1 MADTTKKG
9 ASFFDNPLTRTKVKS
24 ANVKATEALI
34 GYLIGPFC
42 GMLANCI
49 FGSYLVAYFRN
60 VLFEPYGTWEQVA
73 DLSGKLEWK
82 LVLPAG
88 IETFLT
94 LFPILSAILIVAGNL
109 VAGQIIERTRTRA
122 GKARP
127 WILLSAV
134 TVAVAS
140 VLMFIQPVD
149 NAVFKMIWLAV
160 AYNLFYAVAFP
171 LYNTAN
177 SAMVPVSTRNGKQ
190 RGLLASFVNMAVLG
204 GAGAGSIV
212 MPMIM
217 VLFTGAF
224 PGPENAGLPNST
236 GYLVLFVIIAAITFF
251 GCVLQFYFTRERVTE
266 ETNSSAPQKTE
277 ENKEKALSIGKQ
289 AKALFSDKFFLV
301 VILFYFLYQMAG
313 GIKNGSMQMFSL
325 SYGTT
330 WGMDPNFAMTILG
343 VVGAVPMALAIL
355 FVGPLCNKFGKQP
368 VVLVGMVV
376 GAAGGVLAGLF
387 CENFIVT
394 AIRVAI
400 KCLGSAPAGY
410 MILAMISDVLDHGE
424 AKNGFRCDGLAMSV
438 YSAIMIAS
446 SPVATGIVSG
456 LIGWM
461 GNATG
466 SVVSYVWIE
475 TVAYALAAAVMI
487 FFGVER
493 YIVKDRKTILE
504 RQKAEAEAAGIEW
517 VEPEERLRREEAE
530 YDRLAEEAR
539 KAELAA
545 FCEKKGL
552 CFEEEEKKY
561 QDKLA
566 AKRAKAEARAKKKGE

>member
-24 ANVKATEALI
+24 ANVKTMEALI

-42 GMLANCI
+42 GMLANCL
-49 FGSYLVAYFRN
+49 FGSYLVQYFRE
-60 VLFEPYGTWEQVA
+60 VLFAEELAAGN
-73 DLSGKLEWK
+73 SGVEM
-82 LVLPAG
+82 
-88 IETFLT
+88 FLT

-127 WILLSAV
+127 YILLSAV
-134 TVAVAS
+134 TVAVIS

-177 SAMVPVSTRNGKQ
+177 SALVPVSTRNGKQ

-212 MPMIM
+212 MPLIIGFM
-217 VLFTGAF
+217 TDAF
-224 PGPENAGLPNST
+224 PGPSPTNPSST
-236 GYLVLFVIIAAITFF
+236 GYLVIFLTVGIITFL
-251 GCVLQFYFTRERVTE
+251 GCIAQYYFTRERVTE
-266 ETNSSAPQKTE
+266 ETMSGKADLSEK
-277 ENKEKALSIGKQ
+277 KEKGPSIGVQ
-289 AKALFSDKFFLV
+289 AKAIFSDKFFIV
-301 VILFYFLYQMAG
+301 AIVFYLLYQLSG
-313 GIKNGSMQMFSL
+313 GIKNGSMKSFVDYVSFSGL
-325 SYGTT
+325 DANT
-330 WGMDPNFAMTILG
+330 AMSVLG
-343 VVGAVPMALAIL
+343 IIGAVPMALAIL

-368 VVLVGMVV
+368 VVLIGMAV
-376 GAAGGVLAGLF
+376 GAAGGVLAGMF
-387 CENFIVT
+387 YDNFVL
-394 AIRVAI
+394 VAVGVAV

-410 MILAMISDVLDHGE
+410 MILAMLADCLDQME
-424 AKNGFRCDGLAMSV
+424 AKNGFRCDGLVMSI
-438 YSAIMIAS
+438 YSSIMIAS
-446 SPVATGIVSG
+446 SPLGTGIING
-456 LIGWM
+456 LLGLF
-461 GNATG
+461 GNVQG
-466 SVVSYVWIE
+466 SVVSYIWIE
-475 TVAYALAAAVMI
+475 TGAYALAAIVMI
-487 FFGVER
+487 FFGVEKFL
-493 YIVKDRKTILE
+493 VGDRRAVLA

-552 CFEEEEKKY
+552 SFEEEEKKY

-566 AKRAKAEARAKKKGE
+566 AKRAKAEARAKKKDE

>member
-24 ANVKATEALI
+24 ANVKTMEALI

-42 GMLANCI
+42 GMLANCL
-49 FGSYLVAYFRN
+49 FGSYLVQYFRE
-60 VLFEPYGTWEQVA
+60 VLFAEELAAGN
-73 DLSGKLEWK
+73 SGVEM
-82 LVLPAG
+82 
-88 IETFLT
+88 FLT

-127 WILLSAV
+127 YILLSAV
-134 TVAVAS
+134 TVAVIS

-177 SAMVPVSTRNGKQ
+177 SALVPVSTRNGKQ

-212 MPMIM
+212 MPLIIGFM
-217 VLFTGAF
+217 TDAF
-224 PGPENAGLPNST
+224 PGPSPTNPSST
-236 GYLVLFVIIAAITFF
+236 GYLVIFLTVGIITFL
-251 GCVLQFYFTRERVTE
+251 GCIAQYYFTRERVTE
-266 ETNSSAPQKTE
+266 ETMSGKADLSEK
-277 ENKEKALSIGKQ
+277 KEKGPSIGVQ
-289 AKALFSDKFFLV
+289 AKAIFSDKFFIV
-301 VILFYFLYQMAG
+301 AIVFYLLYQLSG
-313 GIKNGSMQMFSL
+313 GIKNGSMKSFVDYVSFSGL
-325 SYGTT
+325 DANT
-330 WGMDPNFAMTILG
+330 AMSVLG
-343 VVGAVPMALAIL
+343 IIGAVPMALAIL

-368 VVLVGMVV
+368 VVLIGMAV
-376 GAAGGVLAGLF
+376 GAAGGVLAGMF
-387 CENFIVT
+387 YDNFVL
-394 AIRVAI
+394 VAVGVAV

-410 MILAMISDVLDHGE
+410 MILAMLADCLDHME
-424 AKNGFRCDGLAMSV
+424 AKNGFRCDGLVMSI
-438 YSAIMIAS
+438 YSSIMIAS
-446 SPVATGIVSG
+446 SPLGTGIING
-456 LIGWM
+456 LLGLF
-461 GNATG
+461 GNVQG
-466 SVVSYVWIE
+466 SVVSYIWIE
-475 TVAYALAAAVMI
+475 TGAYALAAIVMI
-487 FFGVER
+487 FFGVEKFL
-493 YIVKDRKTILE
+493 VGDRRAVLA

-539 KAELAA
+539 KAELADY
-545 FCEKKGL
+545 CEKKGL
-552 CFEEEEKKY
+552 SFEEEEKKY

>member
-24 ANVKATEALI
+24 ANVKTMEALI

-42 GMLANCI
+42 GMLANCL
-49 FGSYLVAYFRN
+49 FGSYLVQYFRE
-60 VLFEPYGTWEQVA
+60 VLFAEELAAGN
-73 DLSGKLEWK
+73 SGVEM
-82 LVLPAG
+82 
-88 IETFLT
+88 FLT

-127 WILLSAV
+127 YILLSAV
-134 TVAVAS
+134 TVAVIS

-177 SAMVPVSTRNGKQ
+177 SALVPVSTRNGKQ

-212 MPMIM
+212 MPLIIGFM
-217 VLFTGAF
+217 TDAF
-224 PGPENAGLPNST
+224 PGPSPTNPSST
-236 GYLVLFVIIAAITFF
+236 GYLVIFLTVGIITFL
-251 GCVLQFYFTRERVTE
+251 GCIAQYYFTRERVTE
-266 ETNSSAPQKTE
+266 ETMSGKADLSEK
-277 ENKEKALSIGKQ
+277 KEKGPSIGVQ
-289 AKALFSDKFFLV
+289 AKAIFSDKFFIV
-301 VILFYFLYQMAG
+301 AIVFYLLYQLSG
-313 GIKNGSMQMFSL
+313 GIKNGSMKSFVDYVSFSGL
-325 SYGTT
+325 DANT
-330 WGMDPNFAMTILG
+330 AMSVLG
-343 VVGAVPMALAIL
+343 IIGAVPMALAIL

-368 VVLVGMVV
+368 VVLIGMAV
-376 GAAGGVLAGLF
+376 GAAGGVLAGMF
-387 CENFIVT
+387 YDNFVL
-394 AIRVAI
+394 VAVGVAV

-410 MILAMISDVLDHGE
+410 MILAMLADCLDHME
-424 AKNGFRCDGLAMSV
+424 AKNGFRCDGLVMSI
-438 YSAIMIAS
+438 YSSIMIAS
-446 SPVATGIVSG
+446 SPLGTGIING
-456 LIGWM
+456 LLGLF
-461 GNATG
+461 GNVQG
-466 SVVSYVWIE
+466 SVVSYIWIE
-475 TVAYALAAAVMI
+475 TGAYALAAIVMI
-487 FFGVER
+487 FFGVEKFL
-493 YIVKDRKTILE
+493 VGDRRAVLA

-539 KAELAA
+539 KAELADY
-545 FCEKKGL
+545 CEKKGL
-552 CFEEEEKKY
+552 SFEEEEKKY

-566 AKRAKAEARAKKKGE
+566 AKRAKAEARAKKKDE

>member
-42 GMLANCI
+42 GMLANCL
-49 FGSYLVAYFRN
+49 FGSYLVQYFRE
-60 VLFEPYGTWEQVA
+60 VLFAEELAAGN
-73 DLSGKLEWK
+73 SGVEM
-82 LVLPAG
+82 
-88 IETFLT
+88 FLT

-127 WILLSAV
+127 YILLSAV
-134 TVAVAS
+134 TVAVIS
-140 VLMFIQPVD
+140 VLMFIQPVE
-149 NAVFKMIWLAV
+149 NAVFKMVWLAV

-177 SAMVPVSTRNGKQ
+177 SALVPVSTRNGKQ

-212 MPMIM
+212 MPLIIGFM
-217 VLFTGAF
+217 TDAF
-224 PGPENAGLPNST
+224 PGPSPTNPSST
-236 GYLVLFVIIAAITFF
+236 GYLVIFLTVGIITFL
-251 GCVLQFYFTRERVTE
+251 GCIAQYYFTRERVTE
-266 ETNSSAPQKTE
+266 ETMSGKADLSEK
-277 ENKEKALSIGKQ
+277 KEKGPSIGVQ
-289 AKALFSDKFFLV
+289 AKAIFSDKFFIV
-301 VILFYFLYQMAG
+301 AIVFYLLYQLSG
-313 GIKNGSMQMFSL
+313 GIKNGSMKSFVDYVSFSGL
-325 SYGTT
+325 DANT
-330 WGMDPNFAMTILG
+330 AMSVLG
-343 VVGAVPMALAIL
+343 IIGAVPMALAIL

-368 VVLVGMVV
+368 VVLIGMAV
-376 GAAGGVLAGLF
+376 GAAGGVLAGMF
-387 CENFIVT
+387 YDNFVL
-394 AIRVAI
+394 VAVGVAV

-410 MILAMISDVLDHGE
+410 MILAMLADCLDHME
-424 AKNGFRCDGLAMSV
+424 AKNGFRCDGLVMSI
-438 YSAIMIAS
+438 YSSIMIAS
-446 SPVATGIVSG
+446 SPLGTGIING
-456 LIGWM
+456 LLGLF
-461 GNATG
+461 GNVQG
-466 SVVSYVWIE
+466 SVVSYIWIE
-475 TVAYALAAAVMI
+475 TGAYALAAIVMI
-487 FFGVER
+487 FFGVEKFL
-493 YIVKDRKTILE
+493 VGDRRAVLA

-552 CFEEEEKKY
+552 SFEEEEKKY

-566 AKRAKAEARAKKKGE
+566 AKRAKAEARAKKKDE

>member
-42 GMLANCI
+42 GMLANCL
-49 FGSYLVAYFRN
+49 FGSYLVQYFRE
-60 VLFEPYGTWEQVA
+60 VLFAEELAAGN
-73 DLSGKLEWK
+73 SGVEM
-82 LVLPAG
+82 
-88 IETFLT
+88 FLT

-127 WILLSAV
+127 YILLSAV
-134 TVAVAS
+134 TVAVIS
-140 VLMFIQPVD
+140 VLMFIQPVE
-149 NAVFKMIWLAV
+149 NAVFKMVWLAV

-177 SAMVPVSTRNGKQ
+177 SALVPVSTRNGKQ

-212 MPMIM
+212 MPLIIGFM
-217 VLFTGAF
+217 TDAF
-224 PGPENAGLPNST
+224 PGPSPTNPSST
-236 GYLVLFVIIAAITFF
+236 GYLVIFLTVGIITFL
-251 GCVLQFYFTRERVTE
+251 GCIAQYYFTRERVTE
-266 ETNSSAPQKTE
+266 ETMSGKADLSEK
-277 ENKEKALSIGKQ
+277 KEKGPSIGVQ
-289 AKALFSDKFFLV
+289 AKAIFSDKFFIV
-301 VILFYFLYQMAG
+301 AIVFYLLYQLSG
-313 GIKNGSMQMFSL
+313 GIKHGSMQSFVDYVSFSGL
-325 SYGTT
+325 DANT
-330 WGMDPNFAMTILG
+330 AMSVLG
-343 VVGAVPMALAIL
+343 IIGAVPMALAIL

-368 VVLVGMVV
+368 VVLIGMAV
-376 GAAGGVLAGLF
+376 GAAGGVLAGMF
-387 CENFIVT
+387 YDNFVL
-394 AIRVAI
+394 VAVGVAV

-410 MILAMISDVLDHGE
+410 MILAMLADCLDHME
-424 AKNGFRCDGLAMSV
+424 AKNGFRCDGLVMSI
-438 YSAIMIAS
+438 YSSIMIAS
-446 SPVATGIVSG
+446 SPLGTGIING
-456 LIGWM
+456 LLGLF
-461 GNATG
+461 GNVQG
-466 SVVSYVWIE
+466 SVVSYIWIE

-552 CFEEEEKKY
+552 SFEEEEKKY

>member
-24 ANVKATEALI
+24 ANVKTMEALI

-42 GMLANCI
+42 GMLANCL
-49 FGSYLVAYFRN
+49 FGSYLVQYFRE
-60 VLFEPYGTWEQVA
+60 VLFAEELAAGN
-73 DLSGKLEWK
+73 SGVEM
-82 LVLPAG
+82 
-88 IETFLT
+88 FLT

-127 WILLSAV
+127 YILLSAV
-134 TVAVAS
+134 TVAVIS

-177 SAMVPVSTRNGKQ
+177 SALVPVSTRNGKQ

-212 MPMIM
+212 MPLIIGFM
-217 VLFTGAF
+217 TDAF
-224 PGPENAGLPNST
+224 PGPSPTNPSST
-236 GYLVLFVIIAAITFF
+236 GYLVIFLTVGIITFL
-251 GCVLQFYFTRERVTE
+251 GCIAQYYFTRERVTE
-266 ETNSSAPQKTE
+266 ETMSGKADLSEK
-277 ENKEKALSIGKQ
+277 KEKGPSIGVQ
-289 AKALFSDKFFLV
+289 AKAIFSDKFFIV
-301 VILFYFLYQMAG
+301 AIVFYLLYQLSG
-313 GIKNGSMQMFSL
+313 GIKNGSMKSFVDYVSFSGL
-325 SYGTT
+325 DANT
-330 WGMDPNFAMTILG
+330 AMSVLG
-343 VVGAVPMALAIL
+343 IIGAVPMALAIL

-368 VVLVGMVV
+368 VVLIGMAV
-376 GAAGGVLAGLF
+376 GAAGGVLAGMF
-387 CENFIVT
+387 YDNFVL
-394 AIRVAI
+394 VAVGVAV

-410 MILAMISDVLDHGE
+410 MILAMLADCLDHME
-424 AKNGFRCDGLAMSV
+424 AKNGFRCDGLVMSI
-438 YSAIMIAS
+438 YSSIMIAS
-446 SPVATGIVSG
+446 SPLGTGIING
-456 LIGWM
+456 LLGLF
-461 GNATG
+461 GNVQG
-466 SVVSYVWIE
+466 SVVSYIWIE
-475 TVAYALAAAVMI
+475 TGAYALAAIVMI
-487 FFGVER
+487 FFGVEKFL
-493 YIVKDRKTILE
+493 VGDRRAVLA

-552 CFEEEEKKY
+552 SFEEEEKKY

>member
-42 GMLANCI
+42 GMLANCL
-49 FGSYLVAYFRN
+49 FGSYLVQYFRE
-60 VLFEPYGTWEQVA
+60 VLFAEELAAGN
-73 DLSGKLEWK
+73 SGVEM
-82 LVLPAG
+82 
-88 IETFLT
+88 FLT

-127 WILLSAV
+127 YILLSAV
-134 TVAVAS
+134 TVAVIS
-140 VLMFIQPVD
+140 VLMFIQPVE
-149 NAVFKMIWLAV
+149 NAVFKMVWLAV

-177 SAMVPVSTRNGKQ
+177 SALVPVSTRNGKQ

-212 MPMIM
+212 MPLIIGFM
-217 VLFTGAF
+217 TDAF
-224 PGPENAGLPNST
+224 PGPSPTNPSST
-236 GYLVLFVIIAAITFF
+236 GYLVIFLTVGIITFL
-251 GCVLQFYFTRERVTE
+251 GCIAQYYFTRERVTE
-266 ETNSSAPQKTE
+266 ETMSGKADLSEK
-277 ENKEKALSIGKQ
+277 KEKGPSIGVQ
-289 AKALFSDKFFLV
+289 AKAIFSDKFFIV
-301 VILFYFLYQMAG
+301 AIVFYLLYQLSG
-313 GIKNGSMQMFSL
+313 GIKNGSMKSFVDYVSFSGL
-325 SYGTT
+325 DANT
-330 WGMDPNFAMTILG
+330 AMSVLG
-343 VVGAVPMALAIL
+343 IIGAVPMALAIL

-368 VVLVGMVV
+368 VVLIGMAV
-376 GAAGGVLAGLF
+376 GAAGGVLAGMF
-387 CENFIVT
+387 YDNFVL
-394 AIRVAI
+394 VAVGVAV

-410 MILAMISDVLDHGE
+410 MILAMLADCLDHME
-424 AKNGFRCDGLAMSV
+424 AKNGFRCDGLVMSI
-438 YSAIMIAS
+438 YSSIMIAS
-446 SPVATGIVSG
+446 SPLGTGIING
-456 LIGWM
+456 LLGLF
-461 GNATG
+461 GNVQG
-466 SVVSYVWIE
+466 SVVSYIWIE
-475 TVAYALAAAVMI
+475 TGAYALAAIVMI
-487 FFGVER
+487 FFGVEKFL
-493 YIVKDRKTILE
+493 VGDRRAVLA

-539 KAELAA
+539 KAELADY
-545 FCEKKGL
+545 CEKKGL
-552 CFEEEEKKY
+552 SFEEEEKKY

>member
-24 ANVKATEALI
+24 ANVKTMEALI

-42 GMLANCI
+42 GMLANCL
-49 FGSYLVAYFRN
+49 FGSYLVQYFRE
-60 VLFEPYGTWEQVA
+60 VLFAEELAAGN
-73 DLSGKLEWK
+73 SGVEM
-82 LVLPAG
+82 
-88 IETFLT
+88 FLT

-127 WILLSAV
+127 YILLSAV
-134 TVAVAS
+134 TVAVIS

-177 SAMVPVSTRNGKQ
+177 SALVPVSTRNGKQ

-212 MPMIM
+212 MPLIIGFM
-217 VLFTGAF
+217 TDAF
-224 PGPENAGLPNST
+224 PGPSPTNPSST
-236 GYLVLFVIIAAITFF
+236 GYLVIFLTVGIITFL
-251 GCVLQFYFTRERVTE
+251 GCIAQYYFTRERVTE
-266 ETNSSAPQKTE
+266 ETMSGKADLSEK
-277 ENKEKALSIGKQ
+277 KEKGPSIGVQ
-289 AKALFSDKFFLV
+289 AKAIFSDKFFIV
-301 VILFYFLYQMAG
+301 AIVFYLLYQLSG
-313 GIKNGSMQMFSL
+313 GIKNGSMKSFVDYVSFSGL
-325 SYGTT
+325 DANT
-330 WGMDPNFAMTILG
+330 AMSVLG
-343 VVGAVPMALAIL
+343 IIGAVPMALAIL

-368 VVLVGMVV
+368 VVLIGMAV
-376 GAAGGVLAGLF
+376 GAAGGVLAGMF
-387 CENFIVT
+387 YDNFVL
-394 AIRVAI
+394 VAVGVAV

-410 MILAMISDVLDHGE
+410 MILAMLADCLDHME
-424 AKNGFRCDGLAMSV
+424 AKNGFRCDGLVMSI
-438 YSAIMIAS
+438 YSSIMIAS
-446 SPVATGIVSG
+446 SPLGTGIING
-456 LIGWM
+456 LLGLF
-461 GNATG
+461 GNVQG
-466 SVVSYVWIE
+466 SVVSYIWIE
-475 TVAYALAAAVMI
+475 TGAYALAAIVMI
-487 FFGVER
+487 FFGVEKFL
-493 YIVKDRKTILE
+493 VGDRRAVLA

-552 CFEEEEKKY
+552 SFEEEEKKY

-566 AKRAKAEARAKKKGE
+566 AKRAKAEARAKKKDE